1 MPKSRRR
8 KGKFSPQSKKRR
20 EQVRQPAMP
29 KPPVAAQTGE
39 PVSRPRQVGVVTPP
53 SAAAPTAKVAAVPAT
68 HGNVTTE
75 LKTIGI
81 LAGILL
87 VILIVLALFLP

>member
-39 PVSRPRQVGVVTPP
+39 PLARPRQVGVVTPP
-53 SAAAPTAKVAAVPAT
+53 SAAPTAKVAAVPAT

>member
-1 MPKSRRR
+1 
-8 KGKFSPQSKKRR
+8 
-20 EQVRQPAMP
+20 
-29 KPPVAAQTGE
+29 
-39 PVSRPRQVGVVTPP
+39 VTPP

>member
-20 EQVRQPAMP
+20 EQVGQPAMP
-29 KPPVAAQTGE
+29 QPAVVAQTSEPVA
-39 PVSRPRQVGVVTPP
+39 RPKIVTPP
-53 SAAAPTAKVAAVPAT
+53 SAAPAKVKAVTFAAT
-68 HGNVTTE
+68 SHNVTTE

-81 LAGILL
+81 LAGVLL
-87 VILIVLALFLP
+87 VILVMLALFLT

>member
-1 MPKSRRR
+1 ML
-8 KGKFSPQSKKRR
+8 
-20 EQVRQPAMP
+20 

-39 PVSRPRQVGVVTPP
+39 PLARPRQVGVVTPP
-53 SAAAPTAKVAAVPAT
+53 SAAPTAKVAAIPAT